1 MSYSKEELEQ
11 QESEIRKNVMLVFIP
26 IGILLFLIFYFRDNS
41 LSYQKKRYNESHNLE
56 FNGTVIQKR
65 QEGDYPRAG
74 RFIILSNYDEKRIQ
88 YDTYQKISLGDSVS
102 KRKGCDT
109 VYFYLK
115 NGETLYEDY
124 NEFIRRAYF
133 ELKNKEKKSN

>member
-1 MSYSKEELEQ
+1 MSYSKEELKQ
-11 QESEIRKNVMLVFIP
+11 QDSEARKKVLLVFLFVAILMAI
-26 IGILLFLIFYFRDNS
+26 IGYYRSNS
-41 LSYQKKRYNESHNLE
+41 LNYKRKKYYESHNLE
-56 FNGTVIQKR
+56 FHGTVIQKR

-88 YDTYQKISLGDSVS
+88 NATYEKVSLGDSVS

-115 NGETLYEDY
+115 NGEKLYEDY
-124 NEFIRRAYF
+124 NEFERKAYF
-133 ELKNKEKKSN
+133 ELKNKKKKSN